1 LYVREDQL
9 VEQTRIQLASM
20 IEATSEVSPA
30 GLAALLRGHGIT
42 IVCTP
47 VSITLDTGLDEP
59 QPEPEEPNSAADDA
73 GQPGQLVIPGL
84 VLPRARPRTKNPTE
98 IIQQT

>member
-1 LYVREDQL
+1 MREDQL
-9 VEQTRIQLASM
+9 VEQTHIQLASM
-20 IEATSEVSPA
+20 IEVASEVSPA

-59 QPEPEEPNSAADDA
+59 QPEPEEPDSAADT
-73 GQPGQLVIPGL
+73 
-84 VLPRARPRTKNPTE
+84 RASRVSWLSLDWFFRDRGRERRTLTE